1 MSGMRFVDALRRI
14 GYDGNL
20 SSESFDWM
28 FENENTLPFLEWFC
42 DSLHGQNAVTDQEL
56 KR

>member
-1 MSGMRFVDALRRI
+1 MRFVDALRRI